1 MEGDVRK
8 CVKDFIRHERT
19 MPEKFYD
26 YAPEERR
33 GSVLRL
39 P

>member
-1 MEGDVRK
+1 MEGNVREK

-19 MPEKFYD
+19 MPKKFYD

-33 GSVLRL
+33 DSVLR
-39 P
+39 